1 MVLKKT
7 HKYRMDFEGRP
18 HFATA
23 ALMGGAFFLRAV
35 YYFGFTRPEE
45 AGVWNLLV
53 FLILPMLL
61 EAAFM
66 VLLRGLRLNAPGVYG
81 IMGAA
86 YCLLF
91 LLQSFQSGSVLRVL
105 LAVLAYLI
113 CAAAVL
119 AVMSGLLSK
128 GVAVTALFVTLG
140 VRFLCFDLAGYIFSF
155 RIIGFIREAAAL
167 CGMLSLAC
175 ISLGLVEKT
184 RKK

>member
-45 AGVWNLLV
+45 AGAWNLLI

-66 VLLRGLRLNAPGVYG
+66 VLLRGVKLNAPGVYG
-81 IMGAA
+81 IMGAV
-86 YCLLF
+86 YCLLL
-91 LLQSFQSGSVLRVL
+91 LLQSFQSGSIFRVL

-113 CAAAVL
+113 CAVAFL
-119 AVMSGLLSK
+119 AVMAGMLSK
-128 GVAVTALFVTLG
+128 GVAVTALFATLG
-140 VRFLCFDLAGYIFSF
+140 VRFLCFDLVGYIFSF

-167 CGMLSLAC
+167 CGILSLAC
-175 ISLGLVEKT
+175 LSLGLIEKT